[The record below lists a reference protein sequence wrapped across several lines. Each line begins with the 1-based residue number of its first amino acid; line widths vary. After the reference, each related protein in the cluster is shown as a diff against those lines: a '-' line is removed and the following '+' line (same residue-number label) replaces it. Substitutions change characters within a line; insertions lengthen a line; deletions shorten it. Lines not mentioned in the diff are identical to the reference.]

1 MNNLKTMKERV
12 QEYLSYRRSLG
23 FKHLIDGQQLLRF
36 ANYVDSKNYYG
47 PITEQIAVE
56 WAKSSKKSSRLTWA
70 GRLEIVSRLAKH
82 LCIVE
87 PGTQIPPKGLF
98 GQSRRRIKP
107 YIFTLEE
114 IQKILQ
120 EVKNLIPKNSFRQ
133 ITFIYLFTLLYV
145 TGLRISEAL
154 NLLIN
159 DVDLESGILHIRQT
173 KFNKSR
179 LVPMDNSTVTA
190 LSNYYKQREHYVLNA
205 TSSTFFVLDNGE
217 PVKLRAAEYAFSR
230 IRNSLGMGATLNG
243 RIPRLYDFR
252 HTFVCH
258 RLLSWYEQGANIHQ
272 MLPYLSTYL
281 GHVKVSD
288 TYWYITGIPELMN
301 ISAQLFNS
309 TVL

>member
-1 MNNLKTMKERV
+1 MKERV

-23 FKHLIDGQQLLRF
+23 FKLLIEGQQLLRF
-36 ANYVDSKNYYG
+36 ADYVDSKNYYG

-70 GRLEIVSRLAKH
+70 RRLELVTCLAKH
-82 LCIVE
+82 FCVVE
-87 PGTQIPPKGLF
+87 PSTQIPPNGLF

-107 YIFTLEE
+107 YIFTFEE

-120 EVKNLIPKNSFRQ
+120 EIKNLIPNNSIRQ
-133 ITFIYLFTLLYV
+133 ITFSSLFTLLYV
-145 TGLRISEAL
+145 TGIRISEAL
-154 NLLIN
+154 NLLVN
-159 DVDLESGILHIRQT
+159 DVDLEAGILHIRQT

-179 LVPMDNSTVTA
+179 LVPIDNSTVIA
-190 LSNYYKQREHYVLNA
+190 LSNYYKQREHYVSS
-205 TSSTFFVLDNGE
+205 TSSTFFVLDNGN

-230 IRNSLGMGATLNG
+230 IRNSLSMKATLQY
-243 RIPRLYDFR
+243 RIPRVYDFR

-288 TYWYITGIPELMN
+288 TYWYITAIPALMN

-309 TVL
+309 TAL